1 MRKMMGA
8 AIATSFGR
16 PLILSDVAIPSPGP
30 GELLVKVAACGVC
43 HTDLHAVDGDWPVKP
58 KLPFIPGHEVVGDV
72 AAVVLTH
79 AHSDHTGIAG
89 KLHERGV
96 PVLLHSEDHQL
107 LATGNASSFYQV
119 PSNKGVNEPPNLNYV
134 RGRVI
139 TVSFEKQEVQTVVVQ
154 EQAAG
159 IFLEPGND
167 STAAKPKPK
176 TGTPRGLTR
185 PGSSSP
191 IRRPDND
198 D

>member
-1 MRKMMGA
+1 MATFDTA
-8 AIATSFGR
+8 ATADTS
-16 PLILSDVAIPSPGP
+16 S
-30 GELLVKVAACGVC
+30 
-43 HTDLHAVDGDWPVKP
+43 KP
-58 KLPFIPGHEVVGDV
+58 QI
-72 AAVVLTH
+72 
-79 AHSDHTGIAG
+79 
-89 KLHERGV
+89 R
-96 PVLLHSEDHQL
+96 QL

-167 STAAKPKPK
+167 STAAKQKPK